1 MNLRLPYNMSKKYM
15 EEKKMRKLFK
25 RAAALTLAVLMLV
38 PAFAACKN
46 TSVKK
51 LTTPLV
57 VGYSAFSQKFSPFFA
72 KTGYDQDVADMVSIS
87 LMTTDRALR
96 RNHL

>member
-51 LTTPLV
+51 LTTPRV
-57 VGYSAFSQKFSPFFA
+57 VW
-72 KTGYDQDVADMVSIS
+72 
-87 LMTTDRALR
+87 
-96 RNHL
+96 